1 MGVAVIM
8 VIVVVIMILFIG
20 TMIIGTMIIVIM
32 ILIVMIVIIMTVV
45 VVMVIGMNPA
55 IEVLGLTPDQGGT
68 DSRFDGK
75 NCSIVQAPAEH
86 TTEQTIQGVV
96 LRTVF
101 EVFFKTTVPFNG
113 NDRTE
118 IEFSRL

>member
-1 MGVAVIM
+1 MIM
-8 VIVVVIMILFIG
+8 
-20 TMIIGTMIIVIM
+20 
-32 ILIVMIVIIMTVV
+32 
-45 VVMVIGMNPA
+45 GMNLA
-55 IEVLGLTPDQGGT
+55 VEVLGLTPDQGRT

-75 NCSIVQAPAEH
+75 DGSVVQAPAEH